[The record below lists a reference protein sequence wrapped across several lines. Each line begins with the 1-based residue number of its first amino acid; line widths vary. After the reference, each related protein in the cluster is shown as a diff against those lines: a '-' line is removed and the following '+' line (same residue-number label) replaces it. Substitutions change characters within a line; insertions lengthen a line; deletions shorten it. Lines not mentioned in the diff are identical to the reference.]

1 MNFRE
6 EYIRAVEEITPDRQT
21 IDRMKANVLNMTR
34 TKRAFPF
41 KTVAAVG
48 GTAAACA
55 VITLAAVRIAPNL
68 SNNFDNLIMP
78 IVSMAD
84 SSTAAG
90 INGMAEDKAAEFTE
104 ECTPEEA
111 CELFSCD
118 MWDEEPA
125 IDDDVYGNKNLTAP
139 AAPSATQDNDGS
151 GIGAEPCAVPSP
163 DAVSADELEAAPA
176 ENSDAVSPDAPASHD
191 AGSSDVPASHDAAQS
206 DAPASHAAAQSDAPA
221 KDIYEEI
228 MTAEPNDM
236 PENEWAETLDNAL
249 EGTLENGH
257 PATGGPVPFIGY
269 TLTIAEDWSECT
281 LSNNEERLTF
291 KRSSRTDTSS
301 FANDMSILYI
311 PLTNTTDNKTYLIAL
326 ADDTVI
332 LKNENNE
339 IVGLFI

>member
-55 VITLAAVRIAPNL
+55 VITLAAVHIAPNL
-68 SNNFDNLIMP
+68 SKNFDNLIMP

-90 INGMAEDKAAEFTE
+90 MNGMAEDKAAEFTE
-104 ECTPEEA
+104 ECAPEEA
-111 CELFSCD
+111 CEIFSCD

-125 IDDDVYGNKNLTAP
+125 VNGDVSVQENAAAP
-139 AAPSATQDNDGS
+139 AAPAAPAATQNRDSDGS
-151 GIGAEPCAVPSP
+151 GGKSFTLPSP
-163 DAVSADELEAAPA
+163 DAVSADEPEAVAA
-176 ENSDAVSPDAPASHD
+176 DNSDAVSPDAPASHD
-191 AGSSDVPASHDAAQS
+191 VGLS
-206 DAPASHAAAQSDAPA
+206 DAPASHAAAPSDVSPM
-221 KDIYEEI
+221 EI
-228 MTAEPNDM
+228 DEPNDM

-249 EGTLENGH
+249 DETLENGY
-257 PATGGPVPFIGY
+257 PATGAPVSFIGY

-281 LSNNEERLTF
+281 LSSSEEHLTF
-291 KRSSRTDTSS
+291 KRSSRTDMFS
-301 FANDMSILYI
+301 FANDISILYI
-311 PLTNTTDNKTYLIAL
+311 PLTNTTDNKTYLVAL

>member
-6 EYIRAVEEITPDRQT
+6 EYIKAVEEITPDRQT

-68 SNNFDNLIMP
+68 AKNFDNLIMQS
-78 IVSMAD
+78 VSMAD

-90 INGMAEDKAAEFTE
+90 MNGMAEDNAAEFTE
-104 ECTPEEA
+104 EYTPEEA

-118 MWDEEPA
+118 VWDEEPA
-125 IDDDVYGNKNLTAP
+125 INGDIYTNKNLTAP
-139 AAPSATQDNDGS
+139 AATQDNDGS
-151 GIGAEPCAVPSP
+151 DIGAEPCAIPSP
-163 DAVSADELEAAPA
+163 DAVSADELEAVPA
-176 ENSDAVSPDAPASHD
+176 DNSDAVSPDAPA
-191 AGSSDVPASHDAAQS
+191 AHDAAQS
-206 DAPASHAAAQSDAPA
+206 DAPAMEIH
-221 KDIYEEI
+221 EEI

-249 EGTLENGH
+249 DETLESEI
-257 PATGGPVPFIGY
+257 PTTACELPFVGY

-281 LSNNEERLTF
+281 LSNNDERLTF

-301 FANDMSILYI
+301 FANDTSILYI
-311 PLTNTTDNKTYLIAL
+311 PLTNTTDNKTYLVAL

>member
-55 VITLAAVRIAPNL
+55 VITLAAVHIAPNL

-90 INGMAEDKAAEFTE
+90 MNGMAEDKAAVFTE
-104 ECTPEEA
+104 ECAPEEA
-111 CELFSCD
+111 CEIFSCD
-118 MWDEEPA
+118 EWDEEPA
-125 IDDDVYGNKNLTAP
+125 INGDIYTNKNFTAP
-139 AAPSATQDNDGS
+139 AAPSAPSATQDNDGS
-151 GIGAEPCAVPSP
+151 GGAEPCAIPSP
-163 DAVSADELEAAPA
+163 DAVSADELEAVPA
-176 ENSDAVSPDAPASHD
+176 DNSDAVSPDAPAPHD
-191 AGSSDVPASHDAAQS
+191 TGLSDVPASHDASQS
-206 DAPASHAAAQSDAPA
+206 EAPA
-221 KDIYEEI
+221 KEINEDIV
-228 MTAEPNDM
+228 TDEPNDM
-236 PENEWAETLDNAL
+236 PENEWAETLENEWAETL
-249 EGTLENGH
+249 EDEWAETLENEY
-257 PATGGPVPFIGY
+257 PATGAPVPFIGY

-281 LSNNEERLTF
+281 LSSNEERLTF
-291 KRSSRTDTSS
+291 KRSSQTDTSS

-332 LKNENNE
+332 LKDENNE